1 MPSQSTI
8 IITITIII
16 IIIIIIIIQSTLH
29 HLQIQASNTQ
39 LSPSTS
45 GEEVIKSITATTTQ
59 ILHHYQQAIPGLYR
73 QQT

>member
-8 IITITIII
+8 IITITIIT

-45 GEEVIKSITATTTQ
+45 GEEVIKSITATTQ